1 MNFSEREEDIAMP
14 RFIVERT
21 LPRLSSEELQA
32 IGKKVIE
39 VAAQLPGVTWIKSS
53 ISESEGKSYCEFEA
67 PNREAV
73 LEHSK
78 KAGLPVDKI
87 SAVEIEVNPGMF
99 R

>member
-1 MNFSEREEDIAMP
+1 MP
-14 RFIVERT
+14 RYIVERT

-39 VAAQLPGVTWIKSS
+39 VCAQMPGVSWVKSS